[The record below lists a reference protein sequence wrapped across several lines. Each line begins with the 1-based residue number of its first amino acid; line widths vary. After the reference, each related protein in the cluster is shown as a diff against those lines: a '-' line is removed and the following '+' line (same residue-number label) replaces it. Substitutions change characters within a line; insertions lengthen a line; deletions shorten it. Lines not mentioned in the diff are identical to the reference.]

1 MTDSEPDLSALRLL
15 LVEHDSFACDVAQ
28 AALGRLGI
36 VDISVAGSG
45 AEALGILASEGRF
58 GLVVSAWDLPGFDGV
73 ELLKSVRSHWPGT
86 GVVMVTSNDRQDQV
100 ESALTADVDAYLI
113 KPIVVESL
121 REAIGDS
128 LAKGAARTAALGTDI
143 VSPDGDQ
150 ESELDAMFG
159 MLEGILSNAPVG
171 MPDATEDSDATID
184 AETQNRLNIL
194 MGKLSDQLA
203 NFVTSYEAATP
214 EKLRVMQLHL
224 DFMEAI
230 RAGRTDLVG
239 HESSNMIIDGLKMA
253 IDMASD

>member
-1 MTDSEPDLSALRLL
+1 MTDSDSDLSALRLL

-36 VDISVAGSG
+36 ADISIAGSG

-73 ELLKSVRSHWPGT
+73 ALIKSVRSHWPGT

-100 ESALTADVDAYLI
+100 ESALAAGVDAYLI
-113 KPIVVESL
+113 KPIVVDSL

-128 LAKGAARTAALGTDI
+128 LTKGAARTSALGTDD
-143 VSPDGDQ
+143 VSPDKDQ

-159 MLEGILSNAPVG
+159 MLEGILSNAPAATS
-171 MPDATEDSDATID
+171 DAKKDVDATID
-184 AETQNRLNIL
+184 AEMQKRRNIL

-203 NFVTSYEAATP
+203 SFVTSYDSATP
-214 EKLRVMQLHL
+214 DKLRVMQLHL

-239 HESSNMIIDGLKMA
+239 HEPSNMIIDGLKMA